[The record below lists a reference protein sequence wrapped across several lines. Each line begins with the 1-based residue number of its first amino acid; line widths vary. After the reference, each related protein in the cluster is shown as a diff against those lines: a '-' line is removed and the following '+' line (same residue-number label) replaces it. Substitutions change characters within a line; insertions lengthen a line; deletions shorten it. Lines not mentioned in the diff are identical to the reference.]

1 MVQSL
6 IEAQHSSAY
15 SSNTILDVNIVH
27 RGSMI
32 KQLSLSAVTCRSV
45 MCHPGVAMPPREFRW
60 VPSSQGQSQSTQEL
74 HRNTI
79 RSHAASVSH
88 REQETRRQRRP
99 EQPVPGQGVLVIP
112 TRSAASA
119 GTAPE
124 PSPAIDVQT
133 QEEQSDWP
141 TRRLVLDVLSGVTFS
156 PIAALETY
164 HKPYLPG
171 ILDHYIRN
179 LTIPI
184 PELDGISVIP
194 VFRHTWVPFVIYDP
208 VIFQI
213 VVLFS
218 ATHYATFADST
229 HIDHLVLELLT
240 LKQCALTSLAE
251 RIRLEQD
258 FISASPEPNQE
269 ISDVVVAAAA
279 KLASYEAIYGT
290 TEAAGRPS
298 SL

>member
-1 MVQSL
+1 
-6 IEAQHSSAY
+6 
-15 SSNTILDVNIVH
+15 
-27 RGSMI
+27 
-32 KQLSLSAVTCRSV
+32 
-45 MCHPGVAMPPREFRW
+45 MPPKEFRF
-60 VPSSQGQSQSTQEL
+60 VPTSHGQSPSAQRI

-79 RSHAASVSH
+79 RSHAASVSY
-88 REQETRRQRRP
+88 REQEFRQRRRP
-99 EQPVPGQGVLVIP
+99 ELPVPGEGVLIIP
-112 TRSAASA
+112 TESAIVA
-119 GTAPE
+119 GTATGPSSALDPRSPE
-124 PSPAIDVQT
+124 ADSN
-133 QEEQSDWP
+133 SP
-141 TRRLVLDVLSGVTFS
+141 TRNLIRSILSGVTFS

-184 PELDGISVIP
+184 PELDGISVTP
-194 VFRHTWVPFVIYDP
+194 VFRQTWVPFVIYEP

-240 LKQCALTSLAE
+240 LKQYALTSLAE
-251 RIRLEQD
+251 RIRSEHN
-258 FISASPEPNQE
+258 SRSE
-269 ISDVVVAAAA
+269 ISDVVIAAAA

-290 TEAAGRPS
+290 TEAAGRPP
-298 SL
+298 SLQKMVD